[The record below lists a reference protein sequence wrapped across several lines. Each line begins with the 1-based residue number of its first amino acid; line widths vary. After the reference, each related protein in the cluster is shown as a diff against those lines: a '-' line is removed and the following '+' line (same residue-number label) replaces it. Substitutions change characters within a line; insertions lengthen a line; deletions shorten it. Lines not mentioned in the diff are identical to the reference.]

1 MIDYSMRLMMVP
13 WLGNRII
20 IEIRGKEFIPCQ
32 VISGYS
38 QPGDAS

>member
-1 MIDYSMRLMMVP
+1 
-13 WLGNRII
+13 LGKSARSSGSN
-20 IEIRGKEFIPCQ
+20 FIPCQ